1 MKAAYLI
8 GKIESGVMKKHVEQQ
23 RMGAGASREA
33 ATLPEDAAMT
43 SKKGAHSAS
52 ILASSF
58 YLENRRNCTI
68 AEHGCDKSCQKHQP

>member
-1 MKAAYLI
+1 MKAAHLI
-8 GKIESGVMKKHVEQQ
+8 GKIESGVMKKHVAQQ
-23 RMGAGASREA
+23 RMGAGA
-33 ATLPEDAAMT
+33 EDAAMT

-58 YLENRRNCTI
+58 YLENRRNRTI